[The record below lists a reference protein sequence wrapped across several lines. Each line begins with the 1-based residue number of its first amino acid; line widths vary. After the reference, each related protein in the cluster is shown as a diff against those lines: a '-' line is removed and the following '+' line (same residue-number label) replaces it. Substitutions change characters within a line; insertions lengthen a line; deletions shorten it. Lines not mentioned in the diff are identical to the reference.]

1 MGRLFM
7 DNIFIFGHKKPDTD
21 SVCGAI
27 SLSYLKNQLGFH
39 TEPRV
44 LGNINNET
52 KYALNYFHVDIP
64 KYLNDVKLQVKDIHY
79 SKDYVIKSD
88 TSIYD
93 SYLFMGEH
101 AISTLP
107 IVDEE
112 KKYIGTLSMKDIA
125 HKLVNS
131 EEELVFTSYKNIIS
145 SINGESLLKFEE
157 EIQGELLIAAYRSTT
172 FIENIKISN
181 RTVLIVGDRHSI
193 IEYAIKNHAKM
204 IILTGNAEIHKE
216 HLDLAKENK
225 VNIIKTSLNS
235 LSVSKKIAL
244 ANYVSTIANNRNI
257 TCVDENMQVS
267 DFIELANR
275 TKFSNY
281 PVLGK
286 NLECT
291 GILRLADISDREKK
305 QVILVDHNELSQ
317 SVDGLDEAEILEIID
332 HHKLGTIGTSVPIN
346 FRNMP
351 VGSSNTII
359 YRLFQENH
367 VEIPDTIAGLI
378 VSGILSDTLLF
389 KSPTTTDLDREAVI
403 TLSKQINLD
412 YEKYASLM
420 FEAGFSIEGRE
431 IDDVFYTDF
440 KDFIIDQKKIGVS
453 QVSTMNI
460 QEFHDKIGD
469 FENLIEEIAQNN
481 DYHILAMFVTD
492 VKRNGSHIYF
502 NNKAHDIL
510 CDCFDLKDLTQ
521 GQFFDGVVSRK
532 KQIIPRIVETL
543 EK

>member
-1 MGRLFM
+1 MN
-7 DNIFIFGHKKPDTD
+7 NIYIFGHKKPDTD

-52 KYALNYFHVDIP
+52 KFALNYFHVDIP

-79 SKDYVIKSD
+79 SKKCFIEAN

-93 SYLFMGEH
+93 SYLFMGENK
-101 AISTLP
+101 ISTLP
-107 IVDEE
+107 IVDAH

-125 HKLVNS
+125 HKLVNC
-131 EEELVFTSYKNIIS
+131 EEEKILTSYKNIIS
-145 SINGESLLKFEE
+145 SLHGESLLEFDE
-157 EIQGELLIAAYRSTT
+157 EIRGDLLIAAYRSTT
-172 FIENIKISN
+172 FIENIKISDS
-181 RTVLIVGDRHSI
+181 TILIVGDRHSI
-193 IEYAIKNHAKM
+193 IEYAIQNHAKL
-204 IILTGNAEIHKE
+204 IILTGNAEIHEE
-216 HLDLAKENK
+216 HLQLAKENK
-225 VNIIKTSLNS
+225 VNIIKTNLNS
-235 LSVSKKIAL
+235 LLVSKKLAL
-244 ANYVSTIANNRNI
+244 ANYVETIANNRNI

-267 DFIELANR
+267 DFIELANC

-281 PVLGK
+281 PVLSK
-286 NLECT
+286 NGECR
-291 GILRLADISDREKK
+291 GILRLADIHDKKKK

-317 SVDGLDEAEILEIID
+317 SVDGLDEADIVEIID
-332 HHKLGTIGTSVPIN
+332 HHKLGTIGTSIPIN

-359 YRLFQENH
+359 YKLYQESL
-367 VEIPDTIAGLI
+367 VPIPDSIAGLI
-378 VSGILSDTLLF
+378 ISGILSDTLLF
-389 KSPTTTDLDREAVI
+389 KSPTTTDFDKEAVLA
-403 TLSKQINLD
+403 LSKQIHLD
-412 YEKYASLM
+412 YAKYASLM

-440 KDFIIDQKKIGVS
+440 KDFIIDQKKVGVS

-460 QEFHDKIGD
+460 QEFHDKIDD
-469 FENLIEEIAQNN
+469 FEDMIENIAKNN
-481 DYHILAMFVTD
+481 DYYILTMFVTD

-502 NNKAHDIL
+502 NTQAKDLL
-510 CDCFDLKDLTQ
+510 CKCFDLKDLTQ
-521 GQFFDGVVSRK
+521 GQFFEGVVSRK